1 MPTFKNPADLK
12 KHMEKMLTVGAQKK
26 AQIVIT
32 RATMLVQNEAK
43 ESLGKKG
50 SGRIYQ
56 KYNQRRVHQ
65 ASSAGDPPA
74 TDTGFLRSNITMN
87 VKKRAN
93 GAVVG
98 QIVSAAPYSQ
108 ALEFGTT
115 TMMPRPFMTPALEKN
130 RRKIQKL
137 FKETGVI

>member
-1 MPTFKNPADLK
+1 MPTFKNAADLK
-12 KHMEKMLTVGAQKK
+12 KHMEKILTIQAQVK
-26 AQIVIT
+26 AFGTIG
-32 RATMLVQNEAK
+32 RATVLVQNTAK

-50 SGRIYQ
+50 SGRVYQ

-65 ASSAGDPPA
+65 ASIAGAPPA

-87 VKKRAN
+87 VKKRSN
-93 GAVVG
+93 GSMVG

-115 TMMPRPFMTPALEKN
+115 TMMPRPFMSPALEKN
-130 RRKIQKL
+130 RRKIVKM
-137 FKETGVI
+137 FKDDGIV